1 MYLKTENIVLIK
13 KQSLVLT
20 FKLPQ
25 TMKTKKYILYF
36 LLYYNLG
43 HLKAGEPTIST
54 LDGQQNDI
62 CVNAAN
68 FKLDVK
74 IIVPVFSEF
83 PYTISHFEID
93 WGDGSPKTT
102 VTGSTNPPPQSHI
115 YNFSQYYRTC
125 NPFPRQLIE
134 LLTYSNNPT
143 SPNNNLF
150 RASFLGPPLA
160 DFRISDNVI
169 CKGGQITFTDNS
181 CPDGSIL
188 TNTWDL
194 GGGIIS
200 TGTTVTQIYNTSGTF
215 TIKETVTNNCGTATA
230 TKTITVIDP
239 PVSIPKVDSGAVT
252 PLTDPIKVCL
262 GSGGLVKLNGIP
274 SLNENSYEWDVIS
287 GSSSGYN
294 WLPVPNHDTAR
305 IPYIRFT
312 QAGNYT
318 IQLKVKNDCPISDTT
333 TLRFEVIDAVQ
344 LTLNPQPDV
353 CNSFSYT
360 PSPYITAA
368 VYKVDNVIVNS
379 FPITLNI
386 GSHTVSATL
395 SNACGTQT
403 KTDAFVVSGPQDVQI
418 VSPANN
424 QTVCQNN
431 PYVYLKPNIEGG
443 SFSGGTIV
451 VRNDSSFFNPVNTGN
466 FTVTYNYGTG
476 NCQRS
481 ASITITVIADQ
492 LALTAQPDVC
502 LSINYTPSPFNP
514 NASYKVDN
522 TPVSSF
528 PVVLNSG
535 NHIVSVSLT
544 NACGTKVLSDTFNV
558 TVPQNVQILS
568 PPDNEVLCK
577 NTAPV
582 FLKTNFNGGTFTGSN
597 IIIRSD
603 STFFNPVNDGNYQI
617 VYAYGIANCERIDT
631 VNISVVSANLSLI
644 PQPDAC
650 ISVSY
655 KPDPYFNSATYLIDN
670 IATSIFPV
678 NLGGG
683 QHIVKAN
690 LVNACGN
697 FNFADTFTVF
707 LPVDVS
713 IVSPLNNYTVCKG
726 STKIALI
733 PSLAGGTFVGNN
745 LSIENN
751 VTYFDPI
758 NAGSEDIIY
767 KYGFDQCERFD
778 TVRINVN
785 GVSSVVQ
792 NISAC
797 SNDNFTI
804 LNGSPPGGTWSSTD
818 CPTCVVGNNFFISP
832 LNGASSAAVTYIVT
846 DTIGCKGQ
854 SDGIVSI
861 VTPKAD
867 FNISS
872 TPCGSALDFNSAN
885 SVGDSYIWK
894 IDGVIVSPPPFSG
907 LTEGI
912 HIFELRSYIGNC
924 YDTVI
929 KTVNV
934 KVPPPSA
941 NFNISPVK
949 GCSPLVIQFSAT
961 DPVNPNNNYSWT
973 ITKSPANDTII
984 NQYAFSGPFTITN
997 GTDSTIHA
1005 TLRFNINNECGQTYK
1020 DTIITVYPFPT
1031 AIMGLDSIKTGCS
1044 PYQLILTNRSTGEV
1058 NSCFWNLGDGIFKT
1072 DCERYFNHTYY
1083 ADGSDTLYYIT
1094 LNVKNQCGVSTTSD
1108 SIKVKDPRINAFYN
1122 LSKYI
1127 VCPFDTIRFQDA
1139 STPIPSTWIWKFGD
1153 GSYSNEQNPIH
1164 VFNSSNDTFNVT
1176 LSVSNGCGYDTI
1188 NHTLVTLKA
1197 PIVDFELPP
1206 YACQGQRI
1214 ENIKNLSPTNY
1225 YKYIWNF
1232 NNQFYDSTHYNP
1244 TPTFSI
1250 GNTDI
1255 QIGLKV
1261 VDFPS
1266 FCSNTVTK
1274 NLYIRNKPVPN
1285 FKIDSITCYGKEFE
1299 IPNLTTDANN
1309 YVWYYDNKLIYTNFT
1324 PTILFDTT
1332 GEHII
1337 KLIADYNNTCIDS
1350 LQKIFRVMQCD
1361 VYIPNVFTPNNDG
1374 KNDYF
1379 TVYGGVNVKKV
1390 LNLKIFDR
1398 WGEMVFDKDNFPPN
1412 LEMEG
1417 WDGSIKNKDNSIPYN
1432 TAVFVYSAEV
1442 EFINGDKQM
1451 FKGDVTL
1458 IK

>member
-1 MYLKTENIVLIK
+1 MNKFIFTILLLLTSSVLIAQISEPTVSTVDGRQRICINQAQFTLEVVIRVPAGYPK
-13 KQSLVLT
+13 VIDRFVLT
-20 FKLPQ
+20 WS
-25 TMKTKKYILYF
+25 
-36 LLYYNLG
+36 
-43 HLKAGEPTIST
+43 PTI
-54 LDGQQNDI
+54 GGAQQTR
-62 CVNAAN
+62 
-68 FKLDVK
+68 
-74 IIVPVFSEF
+74 
-83 PYTISHFEID
+83 TIP
-93 WGDGSPKTT
+93 G
-102 VTGSTNPPPQSHI
+102 
-115 YNFSQYYRTC
+115 
-125 NPFPRQLIE
+125 
-134 LLTYSNNPT
+134 SNNPSNQFLIFNLANFFNT
-143 SPNNNLF
+143 CIASQEGIVRLDTYNQGEAVPLNNAF
-150 RASFLGPPLA
+150 FPTFLNPPKA
-160 DFRISDNVI
+160 DFSISDNTI
-169 CKGGQITFTDNS
+169 CKGGQVTFRDNS
-181 CPDGSIL
+181 CPVGTITSYLWNFGNGNTSTASTSIQ
-188 TNTWDL
+188 T
-194 GGGIIS
+194 
-200 TGTTVTQIYNTSGTF
+200 YNTSGTF
-215 TIKETVTNNCGTATA
+215 TIRETVTNECGNATA

-274 SLNENSYEWDVIS
+274 SLNENTYEWDVIS
-287 GSSSGYN
+287 GNSSGYN

-305 IPYIRFT
+305 IPYIRFIL
-312 QAGNYT
+312 AGNYT
-318 IQLKVKNDCPISDTT
+318 IQLTVRNDCPIPDTT

-424 QTVCQNN
+424 QTVCQNS

-492 LALTAQPDVC
+492 LSLTAQPDVC
-502 LSINYTPSPFNP
+502 LSINYTPNPYNP

-617 VYAYGIANCERIDT
+617 VYAYGIANCERKDT

-655 KPDPYFNSATYLIDN
+655 KPNPYFNSATYLIDN

-707 LPVDVS
+707 LPVNVS

-726 STKIALI
+726 STKIALT

-745 LSIENN
+745 LSVVNN

-758 NAGSEDIIY
+758 NAGPEDIIY

-792 NISAC
+792 NISVC
-797 SNDNFTI
+797 SHDNFIT
-804 LNGSPPGGTWSSTD
+804 LNGNPSGGAWSSTD
-818 CPTCVVGNNFFISP
+818 CPTCIVGNNFYISP
-832 LNGASSAAVTYIVT
+832 LNG
-846 DTIGCKGQ
+846 
-854 SDGIVSI
+854 
-861 VTPKAD
+861 
-867 FNISS
+867 
-872 TPCGSALDFNSAN
+872 
-885 SVGDSYIWK
+885 
-894 IDGVIVSPPPFSG
+894 
-907 LTEGI
+907 
-912 HIFELRSYIGNC
+912 
-924 YDTVI
+924 
-929 KTVNV
+929 VNV

-941 NFNISPVK
+941 DFNINPVK
-949 GCSPLVIQFSAT
+949 GCSPLAIQFSAT
-961 DPVNPNNNYSWT
+961 DPFNPNNNYKWIISD
-973 ITKSPANDTII
+973 SPVNDTVI
-984 NQYAFSGPFTITN
+984 NQYAFPGPFNIFN
-997 GTDSTIHA
+997 NTDSTIQVK
-1005 TLRFNINNECGQTYK
+1005 LRFEIDNECGLISK
-1020 DTIITVYPFPT
+1020 DTLLKVLPFPT
-1031 AIMGLDSIKTGCS
+1031 ALIGLDSIRTGCS
-1044 PYQLILTNRSTGEV
+1044 PYQLILTNKSFGEV
-1058 NSCFWNLGDGIFKT
+1058 DSCFWNLGDGSFKA

-1083 ADGSDTLYYIT
+1083 AHGADTVYHIT

-1197 PIVDFELPP
+1197 PIVDFSLPP
-1206 YACQGQRI
+1206 YACQGQPI
-1214 ENIKNLSPTNY
+1214 QNIINLSPTNY

-1244 TPTFSI
+1244 TPTFNI

-1261 VDFPS
+1261 IDFPS
-1266 FCSNTVTK
+1266 LCSNTVTK
-1274 NLYIRNKPVPN
+1274 NLNIRNKPVPD
-1285 FKIDSITCYGKEFE
+1285 FRIDSITCYGREFE
-1299 IPNLTTDANN
+1299 IPNFTTDANN
-1309 YVWYYDNKLIYTNFT
+1309 YVWYFDNKLIYTNFT

-1379 TVYGGVNVKKV
+1379 TVYGGVNVKRIN
-1390 LNLKIFDR
+1390 NLKIFDR
-1398 WGEMVFDKDNFPPN
+1398 WGEMVFDKNNFPPN
-1412 LEMEG
+1412 LEIEG
-1417 WDGSIKNKDNSIPYN
+1417 WDGSIKHKDNSTPFN

-1442 EFINGDKQM
+1442 EFINGEKEI

-1458 IK
+1458 IR

>member
-1 MYLKTENIVLIK
+1 MNKFIFTILLFLTSFVL
-13 KQSLVLT
+13 VA
-20 FKLPQ
+20 Q
-25 TMKTKKYILYF
+25 TS
-36 LLYYNLG
+36 
-43 HLKAGEPTIST
+43 EPTVST
-54 LDGQQNDI
+54 VDGRQRVCINQALFTLEVVIRVPAGYPKVIDRFELTWSSTIGGAQQTRTIPGTNNPAHQFLQFNLSNFFNTCIASQEGIVRLDTYNQGEAIPLN
-62 CVNAAN
+62 NA
-68 FKLDVK
+68 F
-74 IIVPVFSEF
+74 F
-83 PYTISHFEID
+83 PTFL
-93 WGDGSPKTT
+93 
-102 VTGSTNPPPQSHI
+102 NPPK
-115 YNFSQYYRTC
+115 
-125 NPFPRQLIE
+125 
-134 LLTYSNNPT
+134 
-143 SPNNNLF
+143 
-150 RASFLGPPLA
+150 A
-160 DFRISDNVI
+160 DFIISDNTI
-169 CKGGQITFTDNS
+169 CKGSQVTFRDNS
-181 CPDGSIL
+181 CPTGTIL
-188 TNTWDL
+188 TNNWDL
-194 GGGIIS
+194 GGGITA
-200 TGTTVTQIYNTSGTF
+200 TGTTVTQTYNTAGTF
-215 TIKETVTNNCGTATA
+215 TIKETVTNECGSATA
-230 TKTITVIDP
+230 MKQLTVIDP
-239 PVSIPKVDSGAVT
+239 PVSVPKVDSGAVT

-294 WLPVPNHDTAR
+294 WLPIPNHDTAR
-305 IPYIRFT
+305 IPYIRFIL
-312 QAGNYT
+312 AGNYT
-318 IQLKVKNDCPISDTT
+318 IQLTVRNDCPIPDTT

-360 PSPYITAA
+360 PSPYIPGAI
-368 VYKVDNVIVNS
+368 YKVDNVIVNS
-379 FPITLNI
+379 FPIILNVGAHTTSVTL
-386 GSHTVSATL
+386 T
-395 SNACGTQT
+395 NACGTQT
-403 KTDAFVVSGPQDVQI
+403 LNDAFNVTAPQNVQI
-418 VSPANN
+418 LSPADN
-424 QTVCQNN
+424 QTVCQNS
-431 PYVYLKPNIEGG
+431 PYVYLKPNIGGG

-522 TPVSSF
+522 TAVSSF

-544 NACGTKVLSDTFNV
+544 NACGTKVLIDTFDV

-597 IIIRSD
+597 IITRSD
-603 STFFNPVNDGNYQI
+603 STFFDPVNDGNYQI

-707 LPVDVS
+707 LPVNVS

-758 NAGSEDIIY
+758 NAGPEDIIY

-804 LNGSPPGGTWSSTD
+804 LNGSPSGGTWSSTD

-894 IDGVIVSPPPFSG
+894 IDGVIVSPPPYSG

-934 KVPPPSA
+934 KVPPPPA

-1058 NSCFWNLGDGIFKT
+1058 DSCFWNLGDGIFKT

-1379 TVYGGVNVKKV
+1379 TLYGGVNVKKV

-1417 WDGSIKNKDNSIPYN
+1417 WDGSIKNKDNSVPYN